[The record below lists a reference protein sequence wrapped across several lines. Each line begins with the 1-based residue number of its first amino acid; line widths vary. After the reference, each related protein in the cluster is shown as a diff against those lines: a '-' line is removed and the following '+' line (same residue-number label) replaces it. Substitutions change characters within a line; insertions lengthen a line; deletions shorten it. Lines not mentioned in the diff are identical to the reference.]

1 MKLELG
7 PVRSNYVAPT
17 FGADDHT
24 PLDPRLQKRLRH
36 PMLVGAVIIV
46 VLVIGLSAWA
56 SMVPLASGITVPGQV
71 TVEAHTQT
79 INHKETA
86 TVRDILVKEGQLVHA
101 GQLLM
106 TFDDTD
112 LKAAVSVLQSQV
124 DNLEAQVARLTAE
137 ATDRPTVTFPPEL
150 LARAASDPQVAGL
163 LRDGQFLFAQ
173 RQQLYQSQIS
183 VLQQRL
189 EQSQNQI
196 VGDQAQ
202 VDSAEEQ
209 RKLTVEEMSGY
220 QTLYEKG
227 YAPNSLILRYKR
239 QVADLAGR
247 KGQLLAD
254 IARLRQQMGETK
266 MQMASIRDQ
275 RTSQAAEQ
283 LRDSESKLEEAL
295 PKLVATQQALANTRV
310 TSPVDG
316 YVFNLTQFTQGGV
329 AAAGQPL
336 MQIVPSN
343 SPLMVEVM
351 VKPEEINDVHVGMD
365 ARVRLVGPNP
375 RWTNPLPGKV
385 VVVSADRITND
396 KTGQAYY
403 RADLRIDPKDI
414 KDLQKSIKVV
424 PGMTAAA
431 QIVTGK
437 RTIMGFLLTPI
448 EDTMSH
454 AFREE

>member
-7 PVRSNYVAPT
+7 PVRSNYVTPS
-17 FGADDHT
+17 FGGDDHT
-24 PLDPRLQKRLRH
+24 ALDPRLQKRLRR
-36 PMLVGAVIIV
+36 PMLVGAAVIG

-86 TVRDILVKEGQLVHA
+86 TVRDILVKEGQLVHP
-101 GQLLM
+101 GQVLM
-106 TFDDTD
+106 TFDDTE
-112 LKAAVSVLQSQV
+112 LKAAVTVLQSQV
-124 DNLEAQVARLTAE
+124 DNLQAQIARLTAE
-137 ATDRPTVTFPPEL
+137 ATNRPAVTFPPEL
-150 LARAASDPQVAGL
+150 LARASDPTVAGL
-163 LRDGQFLFAQ
+163 IRDGQFLFTQ
-173 RQQLYQSQIS
+173 RQQLYQSQLS
-183 VLQQRL
+183 MLEQQID
-189 EQSQNQI
+189 QSQNQI

-202 VDSAEEQ
+202 VDSVEQQ
-209 RKLTVEEMSGY
+209 RKLTVEEMAGY

-239 QVADLAGR
+239 SIADLQGR
-247 KGQLLAD
+247 KGQYLAD
-254 IARLRQQMGETK
+254 IARLKQQMGETK
-266 MQMASIRDQ
+266 IKMAALRDQ

-295 PKLVATQQALANTRV
+295 PKLEATQQALANTKV
-310 TSPVDG
+310 TSPVEG
-316 YVFNLTQFTQGGV
+316 YVFNLTQFTPGAV
-329 AAAGQPL
+329 AAAGQVL
-336 MQIVPSN
+336 MEIVPSN
-343 SPLMVEVM
+343 SPLMVTVM

-375 RWTNPLPGKV
+375 RWTTPVPAKV
-385 VVVSADRITND
+385 VVVSADRLTND

-403 RADLRIDPKDI
+403 RADLRIDPKDL
-414 KDLQKSIKVV
+414 KDLEKHVKVV

-448 EDTMSH
+448 TDTIHH

>member
-17 FGADDHT
+17 FGADDHA
-24 PLDPRLQKRLRH
+24 PLDPRLQKRLRR
-36 PMLVGAVIIV
+36 PMLVGAVVIG

-56 SMVPLASGITVPGQV
+56 SMVPLASGITAPGQV

-86 TVRDILVKEGQLVHA
+86 TVRDIFVKEGQLVHA
-101 GQLLM
+101 GQVLM

-112 LKAAVSVLQSQV
+112 LKATVNVLQSQV
-124 DNLEAQVARLTAE
+124 DNLQAQIARLSAE
-137 ATDRPTVTFPPEL
+137 ATDRPAVTFPPEL
-150 LARAASDPQVAGL
+150 LARASDPQVSGL
-163 LRDGQFLFAQ
+163 IRDSQFLFTQ

-183 VLQQRL
+183 MLQQQL
-189 EQSQNQI
+189 DQSQNQI

-202 VDSAEEQ
+202 VDSVEQQ
-209 RKLTVEEMSGY
+209 RKLTVEEMAGY

-239 QVADLAGR
+239 QVADLEGR
-247 KGQLLAD
+247 KGQYLAD
-254 IARLRQQMGETK
+254 IARLKQQMGETRIK
-266 MQMASIRDQ
+266 VAAMRDQ

-295 PKLVATQQALANTRV
+295 PKLMATQQALASTKV

-316 YVFNLTQFTQGGV
+316 YVFNLTQFTQGAV
-329 AAAGQPL
+329 APAGQVL
-336 MQIVPSN
+336 MEIVPSN
-343 SPLMVEVM
+343 SPLMVTVM
-351 VKPEEINDVHVGMD
+351 VKPEQINDVHVGMD
-365 ARVRLVGPNP
+365 ARVRLIGPNP
-375 RWTNPLPGKV
+375 RWTNPIPAKV
-385 VVVSADRITND
+385 VVVSADRLTND
-396 KTGQAYY
+396 KTGQAFY
-403 RADLRIDPKDI
+403 RADLRIDPKDL
-414 KDLQKSIKVV
+414 KDLQKNIKVV

-448 EDTMSH
+448 TDTLHH